1 MLYRVEV
8 ISRRCMAGFI
18 VLFNRG
24 KKAVLKKV
32 SSKYINNL
40 IQSCT
45 STVMF
50 VEH

>member
-32 SSKYINNL
+32 SKYINNL
-40 IQSCT
+40 IQLCT